1 MKDENTSR
9 QFYAVRLEDDI
20 PKSGKGMFIPESI
33 KRRQAL
39 PPSRVVAPYKQ
50 YRALLVLPVIA
61 GVFLAMLSFIG
72 VSDLTKSA
80 MTLPASL
87 SSSATDS
94 DMTLQ
99 YGVQVALSR
108 PAVFAETRDAL
119 IESEETFIEIDLTQS
134 SLRFFADGVLTIS
147 SPILAKGEA
156 GSWWQTPAGLY
167 QVESKKEKYYSRVG
181 QMYQPWTLVFQ
192 GNLVIHGWPTT
203 EAGEEVGRDFSSGGV
218 RLATEDAERLFKLVP
233 VGTTVLVH
241 DTAAT
246 SDSFLYEPKV
256 PELKTPH
263 YLIADVKSS
272 TVLAS
277 SDLEAV
283 ASIASVT
290 KLMTALVAAEHI
302 NLDSTVSVNE
312 PTFVQSLIPRLGER
326 NRVSMYS
333 LLQLL
338 LVESS
343 NEAAE
348 VIAAQVGREEFVAMM
363 NAKAKSLGMVKTNFA
378 DASGLSAENTS
389 SLSDLLRLAEYI
401 YTNRSFI
408 FEITANSEL
417 KTAHVGGEF
426 GELVNFNEVKD
437 LDNFIG
443 GKVGETIAA
452 GQTSVTLHKLQVKG
466 ETRVVAIIIL
476 GSVSRNDDV
485 RELLRYAEERFG
497 N

>member
-1 MKDENTSR
+1 MKDEDTSR
-9 QFYAVRLEDDI
+9 QFYAVRFEDDI
-20 PKSGKGMFIPESI
+20 PKSGKGMFIPNSI
-33 KRRQAL
+33 KNRRAL
-39 PPSRVVAPYKQ
+39 PPSRIVVPYKQ
-50 YRALLVLPVIA
+50 YRALLVLPVVA
-61 GVFLAMLSFIG
+61 GVFLALLSLVG
-72 VSDLTKSA
+72 LSQVPSRTVS
-80 MTLPASL
+80 LPASL
-87 SSSATDS
+87 STATSAAEP
-94 DMTLQ
+94 TLK
-99 YGVQVALSR
+99 YGVQVALTR

-119 IESEETFIEIDLTQS
+119 IEAEETFVEVDLTNES
-134 SLRFFADGVLTIS
+134 VRFFDEGVLAIS
-147 SPILAKGEA
+147 TPILAKGEV

-167 QVESKKEKYYSRVG
+167 QVEAKKDNYYSTVG

-203 EAGEEVGRDFSSGGV
+203 EAGEVVGEDFTSGGV
-218 RLATEDAERLFKLVP
+218 RIATEAAERLFAAVP

-241 DTAAT
+241 DTAVT

-277 SDLEAV
+277 SDLDAV
-283 ASIASVT
+283 ASIASVA

-302 NLDSTVSVNE
+302 NLDSTVSVSE

-326 NRVSMYS
+326 SRVSMYS

-348 VIAAQVGREEFVAMM
+348 VIAAQLGREEFVALM
-363 NAKAKSLGMVKTNFA
+363 NAKAKSLGMLKTNFA

-389 SLSDLLRLAEYI
+389 SLSDLLRLTEYI

-408 FEITANSEL
+408 FELTANSEL
-417 KTAHVGGEF
+417 KTAHIGGQF
-426 GELVNFNEVKD
+426 GELTNFNEVED

-452 GQTSVTLHKLQVKG
+452 GQTSVTLHELEVKG

-476 GSVSRNDDV
+476 GSVSRNEDV

-497 N
+497 E